1 MTHPI
6 SPYLTTKELAQL
18 LRLGERK
25 VYDLASSEQIP
36 CVRAGGK
43 LLFARDAVEAWLQQ
57 TYSGPTLDSALD
69 LPSIIAG
76 SHDPLLD
83 WALRQS
89 GSGLAGYFDGSEDGL
104 ARVREKDAA
113 LCALHIYEDEGWN
126 INRVSAEFNDLP
138 VVLVEFC
145 QRERGLIAS
154 QGNPLGIKDL
164 GDLKRRRLARRQEG
178 AAGQKLFEHL
188 LSGAGVNT
196 DMAFAG
202 QSIARSESDLA
213 LEVKSGR
220 AEAAFGLKSEAA
232 AQNLDFIPIMTE
244 RLDLLVW
251 RKAWFD
257 TSFQKFLEFCQSS
270 TFKDQ
275 ATMLSGYDLSNFGRI
290 HFNASR

>member
-1 MTHPI
+1 MMHPS

-36 CVRAGGK
+36 CLRAGGK
-43 LLFARDAVEAWLQQ
+43 LLFERSAVEAWLKQSH
-57 TYSGPTLDSALD
+57 TGPNLEGALN
-69 LPSIIAG
+69 LPAIIAG

-104 ARVREKDAA
+104 TRVRGKKAA
-113 LCALHIYEDEGWN
+113 LCALHIYEEKGWN
-126 INRVSAEFNDLP
+126 TNRVSAEFNDLP

-145 QRERGLIAS
+145 KRERGLIAS
-154 QGNPLGIKDL
+154 QGNPLGIKGLD
-164 GDLKRRRLARRQEG
+164 DIKRRRLARRQEG

-188 LSGAGVNT
+188 LSDAGVNA

-220 AEAAFGLKSEAA
+220 AEAAFGLKSEAV
-232 AQNLDFIPIMTE
+232 AQ
-244 RLDLLVW
+244 
-251 RKAWFD
+251 
-257 TSFQKFLEFCQSS
+257 
-270 TFKDQ
+270 
-275 ATMLSGYDLSNFGRI
+275 
-290 HFNASR
+290 

>member
-57 TYSGPTLDSALD
+57 TYSGPTLDAALD

-113 LCALHIYEDEGWN
+113 LCALHIFEDEVWN

-220 AEAAFGLKSEAA
+220 AEAAFGLKSEAD

-257 TSFQKFLEFCQSS
+257 TSFQKFLKFCQSS
-270 TFKDQ
+270 AFKDH

>member
-1 MTHPI
+1 MMHPS

-36 CVRAGGK
+36 CLRAGGK
-43 LLFARDAVEAWLQQ
+43 LLFERSAVEAWLKQSH
-57 TYSGPTLDSALD
+57 TGPNLEAALN
-69 LPSIIAG
+69 LPAIIAG

-104 ARVREKDAA
+104 TRVRGKKAA
-113 LCALHIYEDEGWN
+113 LCALHIYEEKGWN
-126 INRVSAEFNDLP
+126 TNRVSAEFNDLP

-145 QRERGLIAS
+145 KRERGLIAS
-154 QGNPLGIKDL
+154 QGNPLGIKGLD
-164 GDLKRRRLARRQEG
+164 DIKRRRLARRQEG
-178 AAGQKLFEHL
+178 AAGQKLFEYL
-188 LSGAGVNT
+188 LSDAGVNA

-220 AEAAFGLKSEAA
+220 AEAAFGLKSEAV

-257 TSFQKFLEFCQSS
+257 TAFQKFINFCEGDI
-270 TFKDQ
+270 FKDQ
-275 ATMLSGYDLSNFGRI
+275 AKSLSGYDLSDFGNI
-290 HFNASR
+290 HFNASH

>member
-1 MTHPI
+1 MTHSS

-36 CVRAGGK
+36 SMRAGGK
-43 LLFARDAVEAWLQQ
+43 LLFERSAIEVWLKQ
-57 TYSGPTLDSALD
+57 THSGPTLEAEID
-69 LPSIIAG
+69 LPAIIAG

-104 ARVREKDAA
+104 IRVRSKDAA
-113 LCALHIYEDEGWN
+113 LCALHIYEDQGWN
-126 INRVSAEFNDLP
+126 INRVSAEFNELP

-145 QRERGLIAS
+145 KRERGLIAS
-154 QGNPLGIKDL
+154 QGNPLDIKGLD
-164 GDLKRRRLARRQEG
+164 DLKRRRLARRQEG
-178 AAGQKLFEHL
+178 AAGQKLLEKL
-188 LSGAGVNT
+188 LSDAGVSA

-232 AQNLDFIPIMTE
+232 AQNLDFIPVMTE
-244 RLDLLVW
+244 RFDLLVW

-257 TSFQKFLEFCQSS
+257 PAFQKFLAFCESDA
-270 TFKDQ
+270 FKDQ
-275 ATMLSGYDLSNFGRI
+275 AVSLSGYDLTGFGHI
-290 HFNASR
+290 HFNASH

>member
-57 TYSGPTLDSALD
+57 TYSGPTLDAALD

-164 GDLKRRRLARRQEG
+164 GYLKRRRLARRQEG

-196 DMAFAG
+196 DMAFAR

-213 LEVKSGR
+213 LEVKLGR

>member
-1 MTHPI
+1 MHPS

-36 CVRAGGK
+36 CLRAGGK
-43 LLFARDAVEAWLQQ
+43 LLFERSAVEAWLKQSH
-57 TYSGPTLDSALD
+57 TGPNLEGALN
-69 LPSIIAG
+69 LPAIIAG

-104 ARVREKDAA
+104 TRVRGKKAA
-113 LCALHIYEDEGWN
+113 LCALHIYEEKGWN
-126 INRVSAEFNDLP
+126 TNRVSAEFNDLP

-145 QRERGLIAS
+145 KRERGLIAS
-154 QGNPLGIKDL
+154 QGNPLGIKGLD
-164 GDLKRRRLARRQEG
+164 DIKRRRLARRQEG
-178 AAGQKLFEHL
+178 AAGQKLLEHL
-188 LSGAGVNT
+188 LSDAGVNA

-220 AEAAFGLKSEAA
+220 AEAAFGLKSEAV

-244 RLDLLVW
+244 RLDLLIW
-251 RKAWFD
+251 RKVWFD
-257 TSFQKFLEFCQSS
+257 PAFQKFLAFCKNDI
-270 TFKDQ
+270 FKDQ
-275 ATMLSGYDLSNFGRI
+275 AKSLSGYDLSNFGHI
-290 HFNASR
+290 HFNASH

>member
-270 TFKDQ
+270 AFKDH